1 MKPKPFSPVQSARKF
16 SVWLDRGTGRF
27 RRGRFAA
34 DRFFGF
40 VGRFGGGAVVRG
52 EAFFDGADTA
62 RKKCGRDEGGPKD
75 GSADRSTG
83 RTGGLGGDVRAEL
96 WIGEGRGWGFERQCA
111 WFDVTGP
118 AGGLSRRVRSVRQI
132 SIGRYFSRRSDPGRR
147 RGAREAEWF
156 EWALTVISMRP
167 AGWPPIVMSK
177 YTTGFDLRARAR
189 GQGRAA

>member
-1 MKPKPFSPVQSARKF
+1 M
-16 SVWLDRGTGRF
+16 GR
-27 RRGRFAA
+27 
-34 DRFFGF
+34 
-40 VGRFGGGAVVRG
+40 
-52 EAFFDGADTA
+52 
-62 RKKCGRDEGGPKD
+62 PIW
-75 GSADRSTG
+75 STG

-167 AGWPPIVMSK
+167 AGWPPMDMSK
-177 YTTGFDLRARAR
+177 KQTGLDIVIVEFACGSDLIDVSPIAFYEKSRQPEKAGETDRR
-189 GQGRAA
+189 PR

>member
-1 MKPKPFSPVQSARKF
+1 MPLWLVKSPPWHMKLGMTRWKEEPLKPKPFSPVQSARKF

-75 GSADRSTG
+75 GSADLVDGTH
-83 RTGGLGGDVRAEL
+83 
-96 WIGEGRGWGFERQCA
+96 
-111 WFDVTGP
+111 
-118 AGGLSRRVRSVRQI
+118 
-132 SIGRYFSRRSDPGRR
+132 RRSWG
-147 RGAREAEWF
+147 
-156 EWALTVISMRP
+156 
-167 AGWPPIVMSK
+167 
-177 YTTGFDLRARAR
+177 
-189 GQGRAA
+189 